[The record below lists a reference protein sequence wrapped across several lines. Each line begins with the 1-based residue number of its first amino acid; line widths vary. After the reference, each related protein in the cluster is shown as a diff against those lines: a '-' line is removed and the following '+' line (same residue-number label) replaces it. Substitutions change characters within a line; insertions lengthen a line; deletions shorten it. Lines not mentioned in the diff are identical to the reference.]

1 MKTTR
6 IPDLNK
12 AKERDEKAKKEGYIV
27 AISGQVYTLTLS
39 KTSCLYI
46 DHIDGFWV
54 AWRETHWNKQKSAPR
69 TRLIAKAVT
78 FDYLLMRVE
87 GYLKFIEDMKSKGAY
102 S

>member
-6 IPDLNK
+6 VPDPNK
-12 AKERDEKAKKEGYIV
+12 AKERDEKAKKEGYVI
-27 AISGQVYTLTLS
+27 AISGRMYTLKFS

-46 DHIDGFWV
+46 DHIDGFWT
-54 AWRETHWNKQKSAPR
+54 AWRETHWNSQRSAPH

-87 GYLKFIEDMKSKGAY
+87 DYLKFIEDMKSKGAD